1 MPLILGTNSIK
12 DTGYDVANSLRFN
25 DGSSDHL
32 KWTSSPAGNRQ
43 KFTFSVWLKRS
54 SLATSMIASSS
65 YSSSDEGYFF
75 FDSSDRLTWQ
85 TSASGM
91 GDLKTTRV
99 FRDTSAWMH
108 IVLSVDT
115 TQSTSTSRMRLYI
128 NGSEY
133 TWDENTTQPDQNK
146 QIYWNVGGT
155 YFPYIG
161 RRHDGNYFDGYMAE
175 IVHIDDQQLDATSF
189 GEFDEDSPTIW
200 KPKDVSGLTFGG
212 NTSYY
217 LDFEDSSASGN
228 DVSGQNNDWGAVNLT
243 SIDQST
249 DTCTNNFVTLN
260 PIAFEN
266 AASPLSEGNLRFDG
280 ASSGAHNL
288 GIGTIAV
295 DQGKWWFEAEL
306 DAAGGSYPQI
316 GIRSVDVNN
325 SLGQYVGQITG
336 GAGYFQSG
344 GIAVD
349 GSNVVDGGGVATYTD
364 GDIINV
370 GLDLDNNKIYWYKN
384 GTIVNSGG
392 TTITNR
398 LYTFAVSQYQ
408 NTGHWFCNFG
418 AGTIYSI
425 SSGNADANGFGN
437 FEHAPPSGYYA
448 LNTSNLNT
456 YG

>member
-217 LDFEDSSASGN
+217 LDFEDSSALGN

>member
-1 MPLILGTNSIK
+1 NS
-12 DTGYDVANSLRFN
+12 F
-25 DGSSDHL
+25 
-32 KWTSSPAGNRQ
+32 
-43 KFTFSVWLKRS
+43 
-54 SLATSMIASSS
+54 
-65 YSSSDEGYFF
+65 
-75 FDSSDRLTWQ
+75 
-85 TSASGM
+85 
-91 GDLKTTRV
+91 
-99 FRDTSAWMH
+99 
-108 IVLSVDT
+108 
-115 TQSTSTSRMRLYI
+115 
-128 NGSEY
+128 
-133 TWDENTTQPDQNK
+133 
-146 QIYWNVGGT
+146 
-155 YFPYIG
+155 
-161 RRHDGNYFDGYMAE
+161 
-175 IVHIDDQQLDATSF
+175 
-189 GEFDEDSPTIW
+189 
-200 KPKDVSGLTFGG
+200 
-212 NTSYY
+212 Y
-217 LDFEDSSASGN
+217 LDFKDSSNVGNDASGL
-228 DVSGQNNDWGAVNLT
+228 NNDFTVNNLT
-243 SIDQST
+243 SIDQAT
-249 DTCTNNFVTLN
+249 DTCVVNFATLN

-349 GSNVVDGGGVATYTD
+349 GTNVVAAGGVATYTD

>member
-217 LDFEDSSASGN
+217 LDFEDSSALGN

-437 FEHAPPSGYYA
+437 FEHAPPSGYFS
-448 LNTSNLNT
+448 LCTKNLAEF
-456 YG
+456 G